1 MVDPRELIAV
11 LKAHRPSSHEIWGGD
26 IIYAA
31 PSRIE
36 YLKKIKQKGIDKI
49 SYEELDWLLFKCKST
64 VGTENTFFYLL
75 PDAFEVLLNDESGVF
90 SDEYGLSLNPDFIF
104 RKLFYCKFRNRPA
117 PVQEAALKLCLF
129 FGEKEEENS
138 LVKDIKKE
146 ISAEV

>member
-11 LKAHRPSSHEIWGGD
+11 LKAHRPSSHEIWDGD
-26 IIYAA
+26 IICAA

-36 YLKKIKQKGIDKI
+36 YLKKIKQKGINKI

-75 PDAFEVLLNDESGVF
+75 PDAFEALLN
-90 SDEYGLSLNPDFIF
+90 DEYGLSLDPDFIF

-129 FGEKEEENS
+129 FAEKEEENS

-146 ISAEV
+146 IGAEV